1 MRLMLVLYNASIIYW
16 PWDEDLTAL
25 KQYFFLVSS

>member
-1 MRLMLVLYNASIIYW
+1 MRLMLVLYNAGIIYW

-25 KQYFFLVSS
+25 KQCFLLVSN